1 MGYTSGGAIMSR
13 DDAGG
18 VKKLAGLIRGIKVAM
33 LTTVAD
39 DGSLRSRP
47 MAAQEA
53 EFDGVLWFFTR
64 AAAPKVGEVRR
75 DERVCVSYA
84 SPDDQR
90 YVSVSGTARLV
101 RDPARMRELW
111 GPAQK
116 AWFPQGPDDPEL
128 ALLRVEPER
137 AEYWDSPSGTL
148 VQIAGFVKSV
158 VTGQPAA
165 AGEHEKLDLRGGRA
179 GS

>member
-1 MGYTSGGAIMSR
+1 MSK
-13 DDAGG
+13 DTAQG
-18 VKKLAGLIRGIKVAM
+18 VKKLGDLIRGIKVAM

-39 DGSLRSRP
+39 DGGLRSRP
-47 MAAQEA
+47 MATQEA

-64 AAAPKVGEVRR
+64 ADAPKVGEVRH
-75 DERVCVSYA
+75 DERVGISYA

-90 YVSVSGTARLV
+90 YVSVSGRAELV
-101 RDPARMRELW
+101 RDPARVRELW
-111 GPAQK
+111 GPAYK
-116 AWFPQGPDDPEL
+116 AWFPKGLDDPEL

-137 AEYWDSPSGTL
+137 AEYWDAPSGTL
-148 VQIAGFVKSV
+148 VQIAGLVKSV

-165 AGEHEKLDLRGGRA
+165 AGEHEKLDLRGGRG